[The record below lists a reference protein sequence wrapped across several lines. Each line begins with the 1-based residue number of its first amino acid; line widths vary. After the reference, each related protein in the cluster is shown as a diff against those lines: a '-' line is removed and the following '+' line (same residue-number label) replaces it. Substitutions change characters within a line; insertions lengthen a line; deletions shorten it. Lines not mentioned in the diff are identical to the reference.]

1 MRHYYPQPDYLE
13 RRAHQR
19 SIDLMGQPL
28 QRKITNADKRRR
40 DARRAIEDR
49 RIMKDAQ
56 Q

>member
-1 MRHYYPQPDYLE
+1 MPRYYPQTDYLE

-28 QRKITNADKRRR
+28 RREITEAEKRQR
-40 DARRAIEDR
+40 DARRVIEDR
-49 RIMKDAQ
+49 RIMKEAQ